1 MPTPW
6 GLSNSF
12 TFGQIDKLGLHTY
25 NYGMNTADI
34 IKRDAASCRDPNVRK
49 LLFAIAKSLDAGMEL
64 EDCIALLKSV
74 RKRKKQSEKDE

>member
-1 MPTPW
+1 
-6 GLSNSF
+6 
-12 TFGQIDKLGLHTY
+12 
-25 NYGMNTADI
+25 MNTADI

-74 RKRKKQSEKDE
+74 RKRKKNERTDKVD